1 MEEFINLLQEFA
13 FNLAVAILP
22 IIAGF
27 VVAALNALV
36 KKWLADLEASK
47 PKLAEY
53 LSVAAEIAV
62 AAAEKMEFSGF
73 IKEKK
78 QYAIE
83 IAQAWLDAH
92 GWDEVDIDV
101 LEAAI
106 EAEVLKQFPGDG
118 PVRMY

>member
-36 KKWLADLEASK
+36 KKWLQELENSK
-47 PKLAEY
+47 PQLAWY
-53 LSVAAEIAV
+53 LSEAV
-62 AAAEKMEFSGF
+62 RIGVGAAEKMELSGF
-73 IKEKK
+73 IEDKK
-78 QYAIE
+78 QYAFQ
-83 IAQAWLDAH
+83 IAQQWLDEH
-92 GWDEVDIDV
+92 GWDEVSVDV

-106 EAEVLKQFPGDG
+106 EAEVLKQFPH
-118 PVRMY
+118 